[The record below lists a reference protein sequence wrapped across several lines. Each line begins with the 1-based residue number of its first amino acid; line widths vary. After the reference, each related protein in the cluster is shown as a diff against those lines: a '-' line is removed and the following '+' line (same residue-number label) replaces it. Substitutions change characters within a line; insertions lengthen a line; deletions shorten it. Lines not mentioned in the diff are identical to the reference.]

1 MTLSIALTK
10 AKLSRLGLILE
21 EDEPYSP
28 PDSTMRE
35 RYNHIRKD
43 IHSSN
48 RRDRDRQRSSK
59 RNQEESPDEEHSPC
73 PPCEGEFR
81 EEDSGIFELREEEME
96 ENHQSIDEFLT
107 SLDLGFPEFSPRKDV
122 SSGETASGLDLGFPE
137 FSPRKDVSSGE
148 TASGLDLG
156 FPEFS
161 PRKDVSSGET
171 ASGLDLGFP
180 EFSPRK
186 DVSSGEKASG
196 LDLGFPE
203 FSPRKDVSSGEK
215 ASGLRRSPSSC
226 KSLCSLDEDCT
237 RAEVDIK
244 GVRTGR
250 AREKYKKF
258 ACLGDT
264 KGKYQHPLSIN

>member
-28 PDSTMRE
+28 PDSAMRE
-35 RYNHIRKD
+35 RYNHIRED

-59 RNQEESPDEEHSPC
+59 RNQEDSPDEEHSSF

-122 SSGETASGLDLGFPE
+122 
-137 FSPRKDVSSGE
+137 
-148 TASGLDLG
+148 
-156 FPEFS
+156 
-161 PRKDVSSGET
+161 
-171 ASGLDLGFP
+171 
-180 EFSPRK
+180 
-186 DVSSGEKASG
+186 
-196 LDLGFPE
+196 
-203 FSPRKDVSSGEK
+203 SGEK

>member
-21 EDEPYSP
+21 EDEPYLP
-28 PDSTMRE
+28 PDSRMRE
-35 RYNHIRKD
+35 RYNHIRED

-59 RNQEESPDEEHSPC
+59 RNQEDSPDEEHSSF

-107 SLDLGFPEFSPRKDV
+107 SLDLGFPEFSPRKNV

-137 FSPRKDVSSGE
+137 FSPRKDV
-148 TASGLDLG
+148 
-156 FPEFS
+156 
-161 PRKDVSSGET
+161 
-171 ASGLDLGFP
+171 
-180 EFSPRK
+180 
-186 DVSSGEKASG
+186 
-196 LDLGFPE
+196 
-203 FSPRKDVSSGEK
+203 SGEK

-264 KGKYQHPLSIN
+264 KGKYQHPLIIN